1 MGIFTVGCLTRIREL
16 VQNNIAIVGGIGI
29 GVLVFQLLNVLLAAG
44 LAIDVHREKQAAKAF
59 KRQRKQLH

>member
-29 GVLVFQLLNVLLAAG
+29 GVLVFQLLNILLAAG
-44 LAIDVHREKQAAKAF
+44 LAIDVHKEKQAAKAF

>member
-16 VQNNIAIVGGIGI
+16 VQNNIYIVGGIGI
-29 GVLVFQLLNVLLAAG
+29 GVLVFQLLNILLAAG
-44 LAIDVHREKQAAKAF
+44 LAIDVHKEKQAAKAF